1 MRKILFAALLAIAV
15 TAAAPAIDYPTR
27 NVGVIVPA
35 NPGGPTDLSVRGVI
49 DSLPQGAVPPGVA
62 FVVTNIGGG
71 SGLIAINKFVSSRK
85 DGYTIGAVNCD
96 FLLNSVAGKTPLT
109 MDEFIPLSLISSDP
123 YAFVIRSDAP
133 FKTFPEFVDYVRA
146 NPDAVTIGD
155 TGPGAVPAFA
165 TRAMVKSL
173 GLKVK
178 YTSYGGSRDCVV
190 ALGANEIQ
198 ATFTHPSA
206 ALGQLQSGDL
216 KAVAFSSTE
225 RYQLMPDVPAI
236 GELYPK
242 ECGDMQ
248 ILGWISVAALKG
260 TDQGIVDWLQKNFIE
275 ASKSGKFK
283 ERLRGIQSQEVTIS
297 TVEGINKFFADQ
309 AEYYKKYF

>member
-1 MRKILFAALLAIAV
+1 MIRKILFAAFLAIAV
-15 TAAAPAIDYPTR
+15 TAAAVRAVEYPSR
-27 NVGVIVPA
+27 NVSVIVPA
-35 NPGGPTDLSVRGVI
+35 NPGGPTDLSTRGVI
-49 DSLPQGAVPPGVA
+49 DCLPQGAVPPGVA

-71 SGLIAINKFVSSRK
+71 SGLIAANKFVSSRK
-85 DGYTIGAVNCD
+85 DGYTLGAVNCD
-96 FLLNSVAGKTPLT
+96 FLLNSVSGKTPLT
-109 MDEFIPLSLISSDP
+109 MNEFIPISFISADP

-133 FKTFPEFVDYVRA
+133 FKTFTEFVDYVRA

-165 TRAMVKSL
+165 TKAMVKSL

-190 ALGANEIQ
+190 ALGSNEIQ

-216 KAVAFSSTE
+216 KAIAFSSNE
-225 RYQLMPDVPAI
+225 RYKLMPDVPAI

-248 ILGWISVAALKG
+248 IIGWITLAALKG
-260 TDQGIVDWLQKNFIE
+260 TDPGIVDWLQKNFIE
-275 ASKSGKFK
+275 ASKSDKFK
-283 ERLRGIQSQEVTIS
+283 ER
-297 TVEGINKFFADQ
+297 
-309 AEYYKKYF
+309 